1 MKTILIV
8 DDDIDIGNLLEE
20 ALRRVG
26 YGTLRAYSGTEALLV
41 LEKQR
46 PDLILLDLMLP
57 GLGGEDALPRMRG
70 VPVIVLS
77 ARAGTEDK
85 VALLTLGAEDY
96 ITKPFDI
103 REVLARV
110 AARLRAPAAVRDECV
125 CGDIALDAETRT
137 ITAPGGQ
144 AHLTRTEC
152 AVLRLLMQNSGR
164 VITRSRLLDEMGLD
178 TPDGTEAS
186 LKTHVSNLRKKL
198 RDIGCPDCI
207 EAVWGICYKF
217 EVS

>member
-8 DDDIDIGNLLEE
+8 DDDADIGNLLEE
-20 ALRRVG
+20 ALRRAG

-57 GLGGEDALPRMRG
+57 GLAGEDALPRMRG
-70 VPVIVLS
+70 IPVIVLS

-125 CGDIALDAETRT
+125 RGDIALDAETRT
-137 ITAPGGQ
+137 LTAPGGQ
-144 AHLTRTEC
+144 AHLTRT
-152 AVLRLLMQNSGR
+152 ARRRPSKPM
-164 VITRSRLLDEMGLD
+164 
-178 TPDGTEAS
+178 
-186 LKTHVSNLRKKL
+186 
-198 RDIGCPDCI
+198 
-207 EAVWGICYKF
+207 
-217 EVS
+217 